1 MTDKEILAIDFY
13 DFFGSA
19 EAFATDE
26 EKIKWYRKNILN
38 EKQAYYLQ
46 QPNKTHKT
54 IQYDF
59 NRLFNRRSQENI
71 EKTKVKRN
79 DLSYG
84 KTINQGNVKKSK
96 ERAKGG
102 PTRRKIAN

>member
-38 EKQAYYLQ
+38 EK
-46 QPNKTHKT
+46 
-54 IQYDF
+54 
-59 NRLFNRRSQENI
+59 
-71 EKTKVKRN
+71 
-79 DLSYG
+79 
-84 KTINQGNVKKSK
+84 
-96 ERAKGG
+96 
-102 PTRRKIAN
+102 